1 MHRLALALL
10 VVSLG
15 TSCATPESDAPVASD
30 SAAGASP
37 SIGPPAAGAAEAQ
50 ALGRNDVGS
59 EGWRTVETALGGQ
72 VYVPI
77 YSHIYFR
84 DSQRDLDLA
93 ATLSIRNA
101 DYTTSIHVT
110 GVRYYDSGGAL
121 VRRYLDAPRIVR
133 PMASTAFIIE
143 QQDDT
148 GGVGA
153 NFIVE
158 WHAAAAVMP
167 PVIEAVMVEASSGV
181 SFVTPG
187 RVLQRALAPAPLPD
201 GSTPDPPD

>member
-1 MHRLALALL
+1 
-10 VVSLG
+10 
-15 TSCATPESDAPVASD
+15 
-30 SAAGASP
+30 
-37 SIGPPAAGAAEAQ
+37 
-50 ALGRNDVGS
+50 
-59 EGWRTVETALGGQ
+59 VETALGGQ

-84 DSQRDLDLA
+84 DGRRALDLA

-101 DYTTSIHVT
+101 DYTTAIYVT
-110 GVRYYDSGGAL
+110 GVRYYDSEGAL
-121 VRRYLDAPRIVR
+121 VRRYLDAPRVVR

-143 QQDDT
+143 KEDDT

-158 WHAAAAVMP
+158 WHAEASVMP
-167 PVIEAVMVEASSGV
+167 PVIEAVMIEPSGI

>member
-1 MHRLALALL
+1 MYRLALT
-10 VVSLG
+10 VVVLLG
-15 TSCATPESDAPVASD
+15 TSCDTEDAPPGAPPDAADVA
-30 SAAGASP
+30 P
-37 SIGPPAAGAAEAQ
+37 SFE
-50 ALGRNDVGS
+50 RNDVGA
-59 EGWRTVETALGGQ
+59 EGWETVETALGGQ

-84 DSQRDLDLA
+84 DSRRDLDLA

-101 DYTTSIHVT
+101 DYTTPIHVT
-110 GVRYYDSGGAL
+110 GVRYYDNDGSL
-121 VRRYLDAPRIVR
+121 VRRYLDAPRSVG

-158 WHAAAAVMP
+158 WHAEAAVMP
-167 PVIEAVMVEASSGV
+167 PVIEAVMIEAASGI

-187 RVLQRALAPAPLPD
+187 RVLQRALAPAPLPAEPTAEPAAEPVD
-201 GSTPDPPD
+201 

>member
-1 MHRLALALL
+1 MRRFALAFFIVL
-10 VVSLG
+10 LG
-15 TSCATPESDAPVASD
+15 TSCATEDATPVVEPD
-30 SAAGASP
+30 AAPP
-37 SIGPPAAGAAEAQ
+37 S
-50 ALGRNDVGS
+50 LGRNDVGS
-59 EGWRTVETALGGQ
+59 EGWRDVETALGGQ

-84 DSQRDLDLA
+84 DGRRDLDLT
-93 ATLSIRNA
+93 ATLSIRNT
-101 DYTTSIHVT
+101 DYTTPIYVT
-110 GVRYYDSGGAL
+110 GVRYYDSDGAL
-121 VRRYLDAPRIVR
+121 VRRYLDAPRVVG

-158 WHAAAAVMP
+158 WHSEAAVMP
-167 PVIEAVMVEASSGV
+167 PVVEAVMIGAASSQGI
-181 SFVTPG
+181 SFVTQG

-201 GSTPDPPD
+201 EPSAEPTD

>member
-1 MHRLALALL
+1 MYRFALAL
-10 VVSLG
+10 VVLLG
-15 TSCATPESDAPVASD
+15 ASCTTEDAPPVVEPDAADVA
-30 SAAGASP
+30 
-37 SIGPPAAGAAEAQ
+37 PP
-50 ALGRNDVGS
+50 LGRNDVGA
-59 EGWRTVETALGGQ
+59 EGWETVETALGGQ

-84 DSQRDLDLA
+84 DSRRDLDLA

-101 DYTTSIHVT
+101 DYTTPIYVT
-110 GVRYYDSGGAL
+110 GVRYYDNDGAL
-121 VRRYLDAPRIVR
+121 VRRYLDAPRVVG

-158 WHAAAAVMP
+158 WHAEAAVVP
-167 PVIEAVMVEASSGV
+167 PVIEAVMIGTSSAQGI
-181 SFVTPG
+181 SFLTHG
-187 RVLQRALAPAPLPD
+187 RVLQRALAPAPLPAEPTTEPAAEPVD
-201 GSTPDPPD
+201 